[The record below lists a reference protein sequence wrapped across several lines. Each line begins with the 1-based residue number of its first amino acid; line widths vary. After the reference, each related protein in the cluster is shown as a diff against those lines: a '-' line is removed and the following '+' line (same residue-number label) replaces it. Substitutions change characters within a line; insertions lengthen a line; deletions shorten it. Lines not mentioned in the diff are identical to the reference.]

1 MDKERILSKLAE
13 IEEYLGEIYE
23 NMPQSFEEY
32 ESSTVLRRAM
42 ERLLQITIEACIDT
56 CAILVKELKLG
67 IPSKEEDFIQKLEN
81 SVLSEEVVSSLKNMK
96 KFRNLIV
103 HGYSKIDDYQ
113 VYGILREN
121 LEDIEKFI
129 SEVKEFLRK
138 I

>member
-23 NMPQSFEEY
+23 NVPQSFEEY
-32 ESSTVLRRAM
+32 ESSTVLKRAM

-67 IPSKEEDFIQKLEN
+67 LPSEDEDFLQKLEN
-81 SVLSEEVVSSLKNMK
+81 KVLSKEVVGSLKSMK

-103 HGYSKIDDYQ
+103 HGYSKIDDYR

-138 I
+138 N

>member
-1 MDKERILSKLAE
+1 MDKERILSKIAE

-32 ESSTVLRRAM
+32 ESNTVLKRAM

-67 IPSKEEDFIQKLEN
+67 LPTEEQDFLQKLEN
-81 SVLSEEVVSSLKNMK
+81 RVLSKEVVASLKSMK

-103 HGYSKIDDYQ
+103 HGYSKINDHR
-113 VYGILREN
+113 VYEILREN
-121 LEDIEKFI
+121 LEDIEKFL

-138 I
+138 N